1 MEYPNNTYNIEEAEL
16 VEFFKTKAV
25 REINIIQDLNKK
37 YRIVVRLTWKDGAFL
52 LVSYRKKVREWSTL
66 DTLFRYLRDTY
77 KDLSIPIRLTFAPSE
92 EAIDPIGNEL
102 NIVIDQS

>member
-1 MEYPNNTYNIEEAEL
+1 
-16 VEFFKTKAV
+16 
-25 REINIIQDLNKK
+25 
-37 YRIVVRLTWKDGAFL
+37 L